1 MYSIVIVIFFTNFIF
16 LVVFVFFLFYFMVSL
31 SKRIYICHMCSDMRF
46 LHFLIL
52 ATFSNKHSAKMWL
65 IALDHQFNQRG
76 RNRTFA
82 PLKMLDAYHQK
93 TKCHA
98 ISFCRNS
105 WFLVFRLIMMLLKS
119 LNQLSVFHLQW
130 MMMRSALLF
139 EWIYETISICAFSI
153 WILIVNCV
161 DYKHAILNRNYA
173 FSYILLMVLFFHLNE
188 K

>member
-105 WFLVFRLIMMLLKS
+105 WFLAFRLIMMLLKS

-130 MMMRSALLF
+130 MMMRFALLF